1 MKYLKLPDETAHIL
15 PFYLAMEEYA
25 ARIMGSED
33 IFFMWQVE
41 PTVIFGRNQ
50 LIDNEVNLDYC
61 RKHGIAVYRRK
72 SGGGCVYA
80 DRSNIMF
87 SYITAG
93 DNVALTYSRY
103 TQAVVAMLR
112 QLGLNATDNGRNDI
126 LIDGLKVSGNA
137 FYHLPGR
144 SIVHGTMLYDTHMAH
159 MMQAITPSQ
168 TKLES
173 KGVASVPSRITTLSR
188 HIALD
193 IEDFKAH
200 ARQALCSGEIELSQA
215 DVEQIELIT
224 ASYLK
229 PEFIYGHNPRCNVER
244 HARIEGAGEFTVS
257 MEVSHNKIQ
266 HIDMAGDFFVLAD
279 LDGQVLERL
288 HGVPFTRQAV
298 TEALAG
304 VDISGIVL
312 NLSNEQF
319 INLLI
324 NP

>member
-1 MKYLKLPDETAHIL
+1 MKYLKLPDESAHIL

-25 ARIMGSED
+25 AHIMGSDD

-61 RKHGIAVYRRK
+61 REHSIAVYRRK

-93 DNVALTYSRY
+93 DNVAQTYSRY

-137 FYHLPGR
+137 FYHLPGHN
-144 SIVHGTMLYDTHMAH
+144 IVHGTMLYDTDMAH
-159 MMQAITPSQ
+159 MMQAITPSRA
-168 TKLES
+168 KLES
-173 KGVASVPSRITTLSR
+173 KGVSSVPSRITTLCQ
-188 HIALD
+188 HITLS
-193 IEDFKAH
+193 IEDFEAH
-200 ARQALCSGEIELSQA
+200 ARQALCSGEMHLTQA
-215 DVEQIELIT
+215 DVEQIEHM
-224 ASYLK
+224 AAGYLK
-229 PEFIYGHNPRCNVER
+229 PEFIYGHNPRCNVKR
-244 HARIEGAGEFTVS
+244 HARLEGAGEFTVN
-257 MEVSHNKIQ
+257 MEVSHNVIR
-266 HIDMAGDFFVLAD
+266 HMDMAGDFFVLAD
-279 LDGQVLERL
+279 LDRQVLERL
-288 HGVPFTRQAV
+288 QGVALTREAI
-298 TEALAG
+298 TRALAD
-304 VDISGIVL
+304 VNMSDIVL
-312 NLSNEQF
+312 NLNNEQF